1 VIAARTSRPPPAGV
15 RTFEDVMTRAER
27 DAMPDVPMAPDDDA
41 IMLYTS
47 GSTGHPKGA
56 VSTHRNIISALLS
69 WELDFQAS
77 VQTRLLPAPV
87 AGAPQGGMLLGIPL
101 FHVAGS
107 HAAFLSSY
115 RAQRRLVSMY
125 KWDPEV
131 AAELIERERIT
142 SFTAPAAV
150 THDLVEVARRTRR
163 DLTSLATVGGGGSA
177 RAPEQVRAIDRAFAN
192 ARPNT
197 GWGMTET
204 NAIGT
209 GIIGEDYLS
218 HPSSSGRVSAVL
230 ELRVVDPDGKVL
242 PANER
247 GELQV
252 RGTSVMRGYWRR
264 PDANAECFVGDW
276 FRTGD
281 VAYLDEDGFLY
292 IVDRIKDLV
301 IRGGENIGCGA
312 VEAAFLEHPDV
323 VEASAYGV
331 PDVRL
336 GEELAVTLYCRR
348 PVPEAE
354 LRVFL
359 EPRLAKFQIPRY
371 IEYAAEPL
379 PRIASGKILKRQ
391 LRDEAVARL
400 KASGQV

>member
-1 VIAARTSRPPPAGV
+1 MS
-15 RTFEDVMTRAER
+15 
-27 DAMPDVPMAPDDDA
+27 PDDDA

-56 VSTHRNIISALLS
+56 VSTHRNILSALLS
-69 WELDFQAS
+69 WELDFQAGVAIGL
-77 VQTRLLPAPV
+77 VQPPV
-87 AGAPQGGMLLGIPL
+87 EGAPQGAMLLGIPL
-101 FHVAGS
+101 FHVSGS

-115 RAQRRLVSMY
+115 RGQRRLVSMH
-125 KWDPEV
+125 KWDAEV

-150 THDLVEVARRTRR
+150 THDLVEVARRTKR
-163 DLTSLATVGGGGSA
+163 DLSSLAGVGGGGSA
-177 RAPEQVRAIDRAFAN
+177 RAPEQVRAIDRAFPN

-209 GIIGEDYLS
+209 GISGPDYLD
-218 HPSSSGRVSAVL
+218 HPASSGRVSGVL
-230 ELRVVDPDGKVL
+230 EIRVVDPNGKAL
-242 PANER
+242 PPDQR

-264 PDANAECFVGDW
+264 PEANAESFDGDW

-281 VAYLDEDGFLY
+281 VATIDAEGYLY

-312 VEAAFLEHPDV
+312 VEAACLEHPDV

-336 GEELAVTLYCRR
+336 GEEMAVTLYCRR
-348 PVPEAE
+348 PVPEPE
-354 LRVFL
+354 LKTFL

-371 IEYAAEPL
+371 IHFSVEPL

-391 LRDEAVARL
+391 LRDEATARL
-400 KASGQV
+400 KAEGGGS